1 MTRTVGILIFDGI
14 EVLDLGGPFEVL
26 SVATRLAGRD
36 GEAAPFQPVLIG
48 ASGTPAV
55 GRGGSGYCRTPRWM
69 IIRRWTC

>member
-36 GEAAPFQPVLIG
+36 GEGLP
-48 ASGTPAV
+48 SGP
-55 GRGGSGYCRTPRWM
+55 S
-69 IIRRWTC
+69 